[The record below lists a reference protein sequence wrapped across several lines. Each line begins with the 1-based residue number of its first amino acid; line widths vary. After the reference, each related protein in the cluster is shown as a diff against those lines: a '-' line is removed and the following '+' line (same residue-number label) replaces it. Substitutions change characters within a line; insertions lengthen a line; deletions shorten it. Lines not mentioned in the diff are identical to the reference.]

1 MKIFLTTLSWEGQ
14 EKLCKLK
21 ESLMPAL
28 ADIGMEYQWI
38 IRDNGSKDKT
48 VEIASTWGDNVSV
61 IAYKNN
67 LQNFSEGMN
76 YIFNYANPADD
87 DLVLLLNNDVIFGD
101 TTSLTKMIK
110 LLLSSDDIGVVG
122 AKLLYTGTNRLQHAG
137 VVFERSRGLPMH
149 FRANEEDDEEASK
162 NREFQA
168 ITGAVM
174 LMRARE
180 YRSICNTNKS
190 GINGMAEIMVW
201 AFDDIYACI
210 AIKNLGKKILYC
222 GETKIYHEESATLK
236 KNPVNK
242 LFMNAN
248 SNNFVNKWKGKY
260 SIDIDDYKKDPKHG
274 IYKRG

>member
-1 MKIFLTTLSWEGQ
+1 MRLHLLTLSWNGQ
-14 EKLCKLK
+14 DKLGKLK

-28 ADIGMEYQWI
+28 AEISMEYKWI
-38 IRDNGSKDKT
+38 IKDNGSVPPDKT
-48 VEIASTWGDNVSV
+48 VEIASTWGENIHV

-76 YIFNYANPADD
+76 YIFDYAKPADD

-101 TTSLTKMIK
+101 TTSLAKMIK

-149 FRANEEDDEEASK
+149 FRANEEDDEAASQ
-162 NREFQA
+162 NREFQVV
-168 ITGAVM
+168 TGAVM

-180 YRSICNTNKS
+180 YRAINKLDPKL
-190 GINGMAEIMVW
+190 VW
-201 AFDDIYACI
+201 CFDDVDACI

-248 SNNFVNKWKGKY
+248 SNYFLNKWKGKY
-260 SIDIDDYKKDPKHG
+260 SIDIDDYKNDPKRG
-274 IYKRG
+274 LYKQG